1 MQTKKVCRV
10 AAIQMIST
18 DSVRQNLEKIKESVG
33 RCAEEGARLVL
44 LPEYFSFMGNLGSS
58 NLSLLTSITPE
69 CCPKATLKFFEI

>member
-33 RCAEEGARLVL
+33 RCAEKGARLVL
-44 LPEYFSFMGNLGSS
+44 LPEYFSFCHVCRLSIFASIVVLG
-58 NLSLLTSITPE
+58 I
-69 CCPKATLKFFEI
+69 CCL